1 MNSLKVLDLRVIKLA
16 IILGSMPIIQVL
28 CACDSTYGNIY
39 NLQLSEWLISDKIFT
54 SRLSILQDFFSD
66 NIPLQTAVEMFGEV
80 ASMEGVP
87 GLGEQARMTARE
99 AELMM
104 REIENGDVL

>member
-1 MNSLKVLDLRVIKLA
+1 MADI
-16 IILGSMPIIQVL
+16 
-28 CACDSTYGNIY
+28 T
-39 NLQLSEWLISDKIFT
+39 DKIFT

-66 NIPLQTAVEMFGEV
+66 NIPLQAAVERFGEV

-87 GLGEQARMTARE
+87 GLGEKARTTARE